1 MTIETPNEYFPIL
14 ILIPLFSG
22 LIIGGIFNIRN
33 SKGEDRFFIPFFSG
47 FGISII
53 IIIIYGGI
61 ITEYTSQVMELI
73 NNEPCEGL
81 PKIAVYDK
89 GLKPSGWP
97 EHWEWTH
104 SWPRKY
110 DKNNFCM
117 FCEEN
122 IPDGLYYCD
131 NCRREIGETS
141 VFTIIG
147 DTMSEDDVN
156 QLKGL
161 CC

>member
-81 PKIAVYDK
+81 PKIAVDHK
-89 GLKPSGWP
+89 TFKEEVVDEVVLRCLVGQDDTVLAQFVR
-97 EHWEWTH
+97 ENQ
-104 SWPRKY
+104 SWIRKSVHNV
-110 DKNNFCM
+110 KNYL
-117 FCEEN
+117 
-122 IPDGLYYCD
+122 I
-131 NCRREIGETS
+131 
-141 VFTIIG
+141 
-147 DTMSEDDVN
+147 
-156 QLKGL
+156 
-161 CC
+161 

>member
-81 PKIAVYDK
+81 PKIAVDHK
-89 GLKPSGWP
+89 TFK
-97 EHWEWTH
+97 
-104 SWPRKY
+104 
-110 DKNNFCM
+110 
-117 FCEEN
+117 EEVV
-122 IPDGLYYCD
+122 DEVVLRCLVGQDDTVLAQFV
-131 NCRREIGETS
+131 RE
-141 VFTIIG
+141 
-147 DTMSEDDVN
+147 N
-156 QLKGL
+156 QS
-161 CC
+161 